1 MVSTGK
7 VYFSHRYYLH
17 TYITSLGIELG
28 LYTKVSLGVL
38 LSMVVTVS
46 ILGNIL
52 VITAIW
58 TDKTLRKV
66 GTLLIEIIINR
77 Y

>member
-1 MVSTGK
+1 MNLNRSGWISEMEKENPFNVTTDSWSPDKTDWQF
-7 VYFSHRYYLH
+7 V
-17 TYITSLGIELG
+17 TNVT
-28 LYTKVSLGVL
+28 LGVL
-38 LSMVVTVS
+38 MSLLVAAS

-66 GTLLIEIIINR
+66 R
-77 Y
+77 K

>member
-1 MVSTGK
+1 M
-7 VYFSHRYYLH
+7 
-17 TYITSLGIELG
+17 G
-28 LYTKVSLGVL
+28 LYTKVSMGVL

-66 GTLLIEIIINR
+66 GGTLLIEIIINR